1 MDNATCSH
9 ASHAL
14 QPTRLSAPP
23 DACLPSLAAQLYT
36 GMDNAT
42 CMGLMPSNLPVF
54 QDPARPLS
62 LADVKEGMRNYF
74 QGSEHDP

>member
-1 MDNATCSH
+1 
-9 ASHAL
+9 
-14 QPTRLSAPP
+14 
-23 DACLPSLAAQLYT
+23 
-36 GMDNAT
+36 MDNAT

-54 QDPARPLS
+54 QTPARPLS